1 MRSIR
6 GAAVSSALLLLL
18 GACGQE
24 SSTGSNPLGIITLAA
39 EKTEQAGTARM
50 SMDMEMD
57 GPTGLVTSTAEG
69 AFDMA
74 SKRGHMTMEMDM
86 AEAPAGTPDMGQI
99 EAVFDGTVIYMKM
112 PALSAQFPGDKPW
125 ISFDL
130 QKAGEQ
136 LGLDMGALMQSG
148 TSDPT
153 QTLQYL
159 RGASGDVEVVGEEEV
174 RGVAA
179 THYRAAVSFAKIVE
193 QAPDEVRAAVEAT
206 VAQLEEWVGSDEMPI
221 DVWIDSEGRM
231 VRQTQNFEYVA
242 GPAAGTSVTMT
253 MEMYDFGVDVEVEV
267 PPASD
272 VTDIGEL
279 MEQMEKPG
287 SAP

>member
-6 GAAVSSALLLLL
+6 VAAATSALLLLL

-24 SSTGSNPLGIITLAA
+24 SPSGSDPLGVITLAA

-86 AEAPAGTPDMGQI
+86 AEAPAGTPDMGTV

-112 PALSAQFPGDKPW
+112 PALSAQIPGGKPW

-136 LGLDMGALMQSG
+136 LGLDLGALMQSG

-159 RGASGDVEVVGEEEV
+159 RGASGDVEVVGEEEI
-174 RGVAA
+174 RGVTA
-179 THYRAAVSFAKIVE
+179 THYRATVSFAKIVE
-193 QAPDEVRAAVEAT
+193 QAPDDVRDAVEAT
-206 VAQLEEWVGSDEMPI
+206 IDQLEEWMGSDEMPI
-221 DVWIDSEGRM
+221 NVWIDSEGRM
-231 VRQTQNFEYVA
+231 VRQMQSFEYAA

-253 MEMYDFGVDVEVEV
+253 MEMYDFGVDVDVEV

-272 VTDIGEL
+272 VTDIGKL

>member
-6 GAAVSSALLLLL
+6 VAAVSSALVLLL

-24 SSTGSNPLGIITLAA
+24 PTGSNPLGVITLAA

-57 GPTGLVTSTAEG
+57 GPSGLITSTAEG

-86 AEAPAGTPDMGQI
+86 AEAPAGTPEMGQI

-112 PALSAQFPGDKPW
+112 PALSAQIPGGKPW

-136 LGLDMGALMQSG
+136 LGLDLGALMQSG

-153 QTLQYL
+153 QSLQYL

-174 RGVAA
+174 RGVTV

-193 QAPDEVRAAVEAT
+193 QAPEEAREAVEAT
-206 VAQLEEWVGSDEMPI
+206 VAQLEEWVGSEEMPI

-231 VRQTQNFEYVA
+231 VRQTQSFEYVA
-242 GPAAGTSVTMT
+242 GPAVGTAVTMT

-272 VTDIGEL
+272 VTDLGAL
-279 MEQMEKPG
+279 MEEMEKPG

>member
-6 GAAVSSALLLLL
+6 VAALSSALLLLL
-18 GACGQE
+18 GACGEE
-24 SSTGSNPLGIITLAA
+24 SSNALGVITLAA
-39 EKTEQAGTARM
+39 DKTEQAGTARM
-50 SMDMEMD
+50 SMDTEMD

-86 AEAPAGTPDMGQI
+86 ADAPAGTPDMGQV

-112 PALSAQFPGDKPW
+112 PTLSTQIPGGKPW

-136 LGLDMGALMQSG
+136 LGLDLGALMQSG

-159 RGASGDVEVVGEEEV
+159 RGASGDVEMVGEEEV

-179 THYRAAVSFAKIVE
+179 THYRASVSFAKIVE
-193 QAPDEVRAAVEAT
+193 QAPDEVHEAVEAT

-231 VRQTQNFEYVA
+231 VRQMQSFEYVA

-267 PPASD
+267 PPPSD
-272 VTDIGEL
+272 VTDIGQL
-279 MEQMEKPG
+279 MEQMEKPV

>member
-6 GAAVSSALLLLL
+6 VAAVGSALLLLV

-24 SSTGSNPLGIITLAA
+24 SPTGSNALGVITLAA
-39 EKTEQAGTARM
+39 DKTQQAGTARM

-74 SKRGHMTMEMDM
+74 SKRGQMSMEMDM
-86 AEAPAGTPDMGQI
+86 EGAPAGTSDMGTI

-112 PALSAQFPGDKPW
+112 PALSAQIPGGKPW

-136 LGLDMGALMQSG
+136 LGLDLGALMQSG

-159 RGASGDVEVVGEEEV
+159 RGASGDVETVGEEEV
-174 RGVAA
+174 RGVTA

-193 QAPDEVRAAVEAT
+193 QAPEDVRDAVEAT

-231 VRQTQNFEYVA
+231 VRQMQNFEYVA
-242 GPAAGTSVTMT
+242 GPASGTSITMT
-253 MEMYDFGVDVEVEV
+253 MEMYDFGVDVDIDV
-267 PPASD
+267 PRPSD
-272 VTDIGEL
+272 VTDIGAL
-279 MEQMEKPG
+279 MEEMEKPG

>member
-1 MRSIR
+1 M
-6 GAAVSSALLLLL
+6 
-18 GACGQE
+18 GACGQG
-24 SSTGSNPLGIITLAA
+24 SPAGSNPLGVIILAA

-57 GPTGLVTSTAEG
+57 GPSGLITSTAEG

-112 PALSAQFPGDKPW
+112 PALSAQIPGGKPW
-125 ISFDL
+125 ISYDL

-136 LGLDMGALMQSG
+136 LGLDLGALMQAG

-153 QTLQYL
+153 QSLQYL
-159 RGASGDVEVVGEEEV
+159 RGASGDVEVIGEEEI
-174 RGVAA
+174 RGVTA
-179 THYRAAVSFAKIVE
+179 THYRASVSFAKIAE
-193 QAPDEVRAAVEAT
+193 QAPEEAREAVEAT
-206 VAQLEEWVGSDEMPI
+206 VKQLEEWVGADEMPI

-231 VRQTQNFEYVA
+231 VRQTQSFEYAA
-242 GPAAGTSVTMT
+242 GPASGTSVTMT
-253 MEMYDFGVDVEVEV
+253 MEMYDFGVDVDIEV

-272 VTDIGEL
+272 VTDIGAL
-279 MEQMEKPG
+279 MEEMEKPG
-287 SAP
+287 TAP